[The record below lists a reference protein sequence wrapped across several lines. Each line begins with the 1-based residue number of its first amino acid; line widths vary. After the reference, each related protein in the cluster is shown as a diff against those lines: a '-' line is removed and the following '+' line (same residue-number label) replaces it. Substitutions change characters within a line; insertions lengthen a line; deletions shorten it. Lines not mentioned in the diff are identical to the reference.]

1 MKKIIKNI
9 IKENNVERTAK
20 QFFIVAK
27 TLANKWDDQKFEY
40 WSADNDPWERNQ
52 VIEEISKLV
61 GLTSISD
68 LSASEI
74 FWLAYDNKEGL
85 RDGTIKSYLDLT
97 ERNLN
102 TYVVRLSE
110 SENEYVLYEYDV
122 LVEAYDEQDV
132 KNAVYNDDDGEYHWW
147 DWEKDWY
154 KSTIP
159 GGYFLREVVESEL
172 TDNDVLGEP
181 KLVRIEDNTSRKGSL
196 KEQIKASPVEN
207 DILSE
212 LKELINTW
220 DGCEEGMRVACKYK
234 NQVQKLIDQY
244 KNKGL
249 YEHRDN
255 FTSHSNEPHIG
266 EPVVNTNPGC
276 THYKS
281 EGFIEDINDLPD
293 DKGTTITYIVTNNGD
308 TYKEGDILTKTMDQL
323 SPIDFDDY

>member
-61 GLTSISD
+61 GLTSLSD
-68 LSASEI
+68 LSAAEI

-85 RDGTIKSYLDLT
+85 RDGTIKSYLGLT

-102 TYVVRLSE
+102 TYSVRLSE
-110 SENEYVLYEYDV
+110 SENEYVFYEYDV
-122 LVEAYDEQDV
+122 LVEAYDKQDV
-132 KNAVYNDDDGEYHWW
+132 INKVYNDDDGEYHWW
-147 DWEKDWY
+147 EWETDWY
-154 KSTIP
+154 KSSIP
-159 GGYFLREVVESEL
+159 NGYFHREVVESEI

-181 KLVRIEDNTSRKGSL
+181 KLVSIVDNTSRKGSL

-212 LKELINTW
+212 LKELITTW
-220 DGCEEGMRVACKYK
+220 DGCEEGMPVACKYK
-234 NQVQKLIDQY
+234 NQVQRLIDQY

-249 YEHRDN
+249 YEHMDN
-255 FTSHSNEPHIG
+255 FVSHSYEPEIG
-266 EPVVNTNPGC
+266 DNVVNTNPGC
-276 THYKS
+276 IHYKS
-281 EGFIEDINDLPD
+281 EGFIEDIEDLPD
-293 DKGTTITYIVTNNGD
+293 DVGKIVTYVVNNNGES
-308 TYKEGDILTKTMDQL
+308 YKEGDRLIKTLDQIEPL
-323 SPIDFDDY
+323 KK